1 MWPRKKSPDRHYSN
15 GGPVRQEA
23 RMILNRN
30 PLQLLTISGKRA
42 KRRPADQSGRAV
54 RLVSG
59 GMTDGQIEQLLKLF
73 GGVAIK
79 RQNPDRTELVIWCR
93 GAQ

>member
-1 MWPRKKSPDRHYSN
+1 
-15 GGPVRQEA
+15 
-23 RMILNRN
+23 MILNRN
-30 PLQLLTISGKRA
+30 PLQLLTMPCQRR
-42 KRRPADQSGRAV
+42 KRRPAEEPGHAV